1 MSFVDDPRQSLVEGL
16 GKVVVELSRG
26 LSNSVWGTTLPSVV
40 AAVDANPEL
49 AERYKRLT
57 GERRQAVAD
66 LLQVS
71 IDRHELPVAFP
82 VDDFIDALVGP
93 FFYRP
98 LIRQLPTT
106 RPWAPRH
113 LGRTMTAFGLN

>member
-1 MSFVDDPRQSLVEGL
+1 
-16 GKVVVELSRG
+16 
-26 LSNSVWGTTLPSVV
+26 V

-57 GERRQAVAD
+57 GERRKAVAD

-93 FFYRP
+93 LFYRP

-106 RPWAPRH
+106 RPWALRH
-113 LGRTMTAFGLN
+113 LSRTMTAFGLN